1 MDRRRT
7 RLADTVTVLKFN
19 GGEYVVRQG
28 EKAESLFFIRKGRV
42 LCQRRGSAAGLKMAS
57 ILSDDSAPSASLDH
71 RKARGSPARPG
82 APPQRLASLR
92 RPEQRA
98 AGRPKVEDVP
108 FPPAQG

>member
-1 MDRRRT
+1 LDRRRT

-57 ILSDDSAPSASLDH
+57 ILSDDTAPSASLDH
-71 RKARGSPARPG
+71 
-82 APPQRLASLR
+82 L
-92 RPEQRA
+92 
-98 AGRPKVEDVP
+98 
-108 FPPAQG
+108 

>member
-42 LCQRRGSAAGLKMAS
+42 LCQRRGSAAG
-57 ILSDDSAPSASLDH
+57 
-71 RKARGSPARPG
+71 
-82 APPQRLASLR
+82 
-92 RPEQRA
+92 
-98 AGRPKVEDVP
+98 
-108 FPPAQG
+108 